1 MHKKMAKL
9 HSGVSSAIRSA
20 ELADLTRRPKGKW
33 SAAEIL
39 EHLNL
44 TYLGTIKT
52 LERRLAEGKAHP
64 SSSRSAKRW
73 QRIAVVRLGLF
84 PPGRKSPEPAV
95 PRGMPAQRVM
105 SEILGNLARMDE
117 LITECERKFSPRQP
131 IAEHPILGPLTA
143 AEWRG
148 FHLTHGR
155 HHVKQLEVLKKRFYS
170 SAESGAP

>member
-1 MHKKMAKL
+1 MHKQMAKL
-9 HSGVSSAIRSA
+9 HSGVSSAIGETRL
-20 ELADLTRRPKGKW
+20 EQLTLRPEGKW

-52 LERRLAEGKAHP
+52 LERRLAEGKAP
-64 SSSRSAKRW
+64 ATSGRSAKRW
-73 QRIAVVRLGLF
+73 QRLAVTRLGFF
-84 PPGRKSPEPAV
+84 PSGRKSPERAA
-95 PRGMPAQRVM
+95 PRGMPAQQVM
-105 SEILGNLARMDE
+105 AEILGNLARMDE
-117 LITECERKFSPRQP
+117 LITECERKFSPHHP

-148 FHLTHGR
+148 FHRTHGR
-155 HHVKQLEVLKKRFYS
+155 HHIKQVEALKKRFYS